1 MNCVDTPLL
10 EQLLDGEANADL
22 WLNFVERSGEEVC
35 TTEANLLE
43 LEILSKRRGAIGFR
57 QRTLALDRL
66 RGSVTVLPMVPSV
79 SRTVGHF
86 LRRKGSTSDRPRGK
100 RKTGVRDPL
109 LLSLIFG
116 IALQHGVTTF
126 LTTHPTQREALRW
139 GLRVKIP

>member
-10 EQLLDGEANADL
+10 EQLLDGDASADL

-43 LEILSKRRGAIGFR
+43 LEILSERRGTNGVR

-79 SRTVGHF
+79 SRIVGQF
-86 LRRKGSTSDRPRGK
+86 FRRKGPTSDKPQGR
-100 RKTGVRDPL
+100 RKTGARDPF

-116 IALQHGVTTF
+116 IALHHGVTTF
-126 LTTHPTQREALRW
+126 LTTHPTEREARRR
-139 GLRVKIP
+139 GLRVKIL

>member
-86 LRRKGSTSDRPRGK
+86 LRRKRFTSDRPRGK
-100 RKTGVRDPL
+100 GKTGVRDPL

>member
-10 EQLLDGEANADL
+10 EQLLDGEASADP

-43 LEILSKRRGAIGFR
+43 LEILSQRRGAIGVR

-79 SRTVGHF
+79 SRTVGHLF
-86 LRRKGSTSDRPRGK
+86 RRKGLTSDKPRGK
-100 RKTGVRDPL
+100 RNTGARDPL

-126 LTTHPTQREALRW
+126 LTTHPTQGEARRW

>member
-43 LEILSKRRGAIGFR
+43 LEILSQRRGAIGVR

-79 SRTVGHF
+79 SRTVGHLF
-86 LRRKGSTSDRPRGK
+86 RRKGLTSDKPRGK
-100 RKTGVRDPL
+100 RNTGARDPL

-126 LTTHPTQREALRW
+126 LTTHPTQGEARRW